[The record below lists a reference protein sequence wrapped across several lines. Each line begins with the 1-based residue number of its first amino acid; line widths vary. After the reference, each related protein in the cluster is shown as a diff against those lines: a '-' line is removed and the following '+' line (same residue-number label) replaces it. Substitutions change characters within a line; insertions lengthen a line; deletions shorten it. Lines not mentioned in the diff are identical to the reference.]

1 MASLLDK
8 RPELKGI
15 VVSPGD
21 QFFMDFYMKQ
31 YRLSGMLRVL
41 ELRKGIIAGT
51 ISVDAARAVVP
62 RPDLVR
68 KRIKE
73 KYLRQ
78 GMGRGDGE
86 GSSPLA

>member
-1 MASLLDK
+1 MAELLGR
-8 RPELKGI
+8 RPELKETM
-15 VVSPGD
+15 VSPGD
-21 QFFMDFYMKQ
+21 RFFMDFYLKQ
-31 YRLSGMLRVL
+31 YRRSARLRVL

-68 KRIKE
+68 RRIKE

-78 GMGRGDGE
+78 EMGRGDGE
-86 GSSPLA
+86 GSSPVA

>member
-1 MASLLDK
+1 MAELLGK

-15 VVSPGD
+15 VVSLGD
-21 QFFMDFYMKQ
+21 KFFMDFYLKQ
-31 YRLSGMLRVL
+31 YGRSGRLRVL

-62 RPDLVR
+62 RPDLLR
-68 KRIKE
+68 RRFKE

-86 GSSPLA
+86 GSSPVA